1 MGIRNDYRG
10 GIKDTKIELTLTL
23 YKEITREDYDS
34 ICEYRFVHG
43 NVSLEI
49 LMEQSKECIQ
59 KLCVN

>member
-1 MGIRNDYRG
+1 MILFVNID
-10 GIKDTKIELTLTL
+10 
-23 YKEITREDYDS
+23 
-34 ICEYRFVHG
+34 RFVHE